1 LHVDYRKSRIKQCH
15 KEGEALRT
23 ETTINDTRDFEA
35 AFQDMQKPVVI
46 ADQRAVALRFA
57 DPRVQGLLHILLL
70 FSSCRAHSGTPGP
83 SENFA
88 FPPLERHPRHMWLMP
103 MQSR

>member
-1 LHVDYRKSRIKQCH
+1 MHVDDRKSRIKQYH

-35 AFQDMQKPVVI
+35 AFQDMQKPGVI

-57 DPRVQGLLHILLL
+57 DPRVRGLLHILLL
-70 FSSCRAHSGTPGP
+70 FTGP
-83 SENFA
+83 RPRKRGGPRKKKPATEPA
-88 FPPLERHPRHMWLMP
+88 PPT
-103 MQSR
+103 